1 MRPLE
6 RESILRLATGLA
18 AGSIFVWFAP
28 GTWVLLAA
36 CSFAALVTLIRA
48 NSADRPAAVLTAF
61 ASVLFTNIAILS
73 DHAHEGIRDVVT
85 PRQPTA
91 ICRDGTY
98 SYSANRQGTCS
109 HHGGVL
115 EWYPH
120 LPDEPVPWW
129 NGF

>member
-1 MRPLE
+1 MRAA
-6 RESILRLATGLA
+6 IGLS
-18 AGSIFVWFAP
+18 AGSVIVWFMP
-28 GTWVLLAA
+28 GLWVLLAV
-36 CSFAALVTLIRA
+36 CSIGTVVTLLRA
-48 NSADRPAAVLTAF
+48 SFGGRRAAVLTAS
-61 ASVLFTNIAILS
+61 AAVLFTNIAILS
-73 DHAHEGIRDVVT
+73 DRVHEGMRDVVT

-109 HHGGVL
+109 HHGGVA

-120 LPDEPVPWW
+120 LPEEPVPWW